1 MTLKKITIMALLF
14 LIPQLSM
21 AALINEMQTC
31 QGLIEHIDKKLDETG
46 SKYDK
51 GAVKK
56 IRNGL
61 EGYNQYIQRDIVT
74 PGLLKYSGGDQS
86 KAKAMQE
93 QVDAYKKTVAKRYD
107 LTYPQNEIFMNHAM
121 AVNECAKQAVP
132 SGQELEDLKE
142 ALNLMVEFAQ

>member
-1 MTLKKITIMALLF
+1 MEYDVEENNHNGAIVFDPSI
-14 LIPQLSM
+14 IDGGV
-21 AALINEMQTC
+21 INEMQTC

-56 IRNGL
+56 VRNGL

-86 KAKAMQE
+86 KAKSMQE
-93 QVDAYKKTVAKRYD
+93 QVDAYKKTVAKRLRPY
-107 LTYPQNEIFMNHAM
+107 L
-121 AVNECAKQAVP
+121 P
-132 SGQELEDLKE
+132 SK
-142 ALNLMVEFAQ
+142 